1 MLPKIWGFQGKLF
14 FYLNFYLW
22 LFPDNTDNEIVKNS
36 SKITFC
42 KPFGTL
48 DKNQFFPKR
57 YILSVLRPWKS
68 LTKTCV
74 WLEKLKKMENTD
86 GKNYSIVLIYH
97 KLSRFSPKK
106 IKVAYSVF
114 KRPISTF

>member
-22 LFPDNTDNEIVKNS
+22 LFPDNIDNEIVKNS

-48 DKNQFFPKR
+48 DKN
-57 YILSVLRPWKS
+57 
-68 LTKTCV
+68 
-74 WLEKLKKMENTD
+74 
-86 GKNYSIVLIYH
+86 
-97 KLSRFSPKK
+97 
-106 IKVAYSVF
+106 
-114 KRPISTF
+114 